1 MTGDRLTDL
10 VSVMDRLRREC
21 SWDARQTHRSLAE
34 YLLEETHE
42 TLEAIETDDSV
53 SLREELGDLLLQVVF
68 HSRIASE
75 SEGWDI
81 DDVAG
86 GIVDK
91 LVRRHPHV
99 FGADSDYAH
108 LAPVGTSDDET
119 LTRNWAA
126 IKAAEKSR
134 TSALDGIPATLPALS
149 WAQKSWRRA
158 AEAGTSDLPGPA
170 DSPPRDADDLAEQL
184 LALVVT
190 AESNGWDAEA
200 ALRGRV
206 RALHS
211 HVRSV
216 EASRDDAEDDG
227 GQRVQ

>member
-10 VSVMDRLRREC
+10 VAVMDRLRREC
-21 SWDARQTHRSLAE
+21 SWDARQTHRTLAE

-42 TLEAIETDDSV
+42 TLEAIETDDSE

-68 HSRIASE
+68 HARIASE
-75 SEGWDI
+75 SEGWDV
-81 DDVAG
+81 DDVAD
-86 GIVDK
+86 GIVAK

-108 LAPVGTSDDET
+108 LAPVGTSDEET

-126 IKAAEKSR
+126 IKVAEKSR

-158 AEAGTSDLPGPA
+158 EEAGIAELPRPTA
-170 DSPPRDADDLAEQL
+170 SIPRDADDLADQL
-184 LALVVT
+184 LALVVA
-190 AESNGWDAEA
+190 AETNGWDAEA

-206 RALHS
+206 RDLHAQI
-211 HVRSV
+211 RT
-216 EASRDDAEDDG
+216 AEG
-227 GQRVQ
+227 TSSG